1 MAVDLYRFPGT
12 DFIGGLGDGSGAYTG
27 TYTGDFFLP
36 PPEPEQRLPF
46 PLNPADSRRL
56 DLHAA
61 LTSAGIAPL
70 PGDLEA
76 IEALCLLDDTTNAT
90 LRRWITGTSAR

>member
-1 MAVDLYRFPGT
+1 MAVDLYRFPGA
-12 DFIGGLGDGSGAYTG
+12 DFFGTLGDTSA
-27 TYTGDFFLP
+27 TYAGDFLLP
-36 PPEPEQRLPF
+36 TPDPGQRLPM
-46 PLNPADSRRL
+46 PLNPEDSRRL

-76 IEALCLLDDTTNAT
+76 IEALCLLDEATNAT
-90 LRRWITGTSAR
+90 LRRWITGAA

>member
-1 MAVDLYRFPGT
+1 MAVDLYRHPGAGV
-12 DFIGGLGDGSGAYTG
+12 FGRLGDTSGIHA
-27 TYTGDFFLP
+27 GDFLLP
-36 PPEPEQRLPF
+36 APDAQERLPI
-46 PLNPADSRRL
+46 PLSPADRRRL

-76 IEALCLLDDTTNAT
+76 IEALCMLDDTTNVT
-90 LRRWITGTSAR
+90 VMRWITSTP